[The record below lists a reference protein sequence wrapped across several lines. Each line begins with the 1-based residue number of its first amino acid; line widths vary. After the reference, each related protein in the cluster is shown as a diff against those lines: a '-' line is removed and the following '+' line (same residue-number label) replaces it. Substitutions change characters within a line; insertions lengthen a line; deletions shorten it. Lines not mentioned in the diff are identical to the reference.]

1 MITRQPPTNTLVYLF
16 GRYFL
21 YSASPEWRATQKSML
36 TSAHSIASA
45 EIFTEFKIVK
55 SGMFSIAK
63 NSFVT
68 LKYDAIP
75 WAIRELITHGASAI

>member
-1 MITRQPPTNTLVYLF
+1 
-16 GRYFL
+16 
-21 YSASPEWRATQKSML
+21 ML
-36 TSAHSIASA
+36 TSAHSIASTD
-45 EIFTEFKIVK
+45 IFTELKIVK

-75 WAIRELITHGASAI
+75 